1 VSLRGEIQTM
11 PLADLFQW
19 LELMQKTGVLK
30 LSSGQIEQQF
40 YFSHGMIATATS
52 TAYHTTD
59 NEENVRLLL
68 TEGLRWPEGRF
79 EFIEA
84 PLSDEVAAV
93 NLYLHTQQL
102 VLDTYREFDEAEEA
116 ARAMGAG
123 ASDASS
129 LPPAPPPAFTLADG
143 LRLAVVD
150 RMLRGE
156 VTVPLLP
163 TVVNKVLE
171 ITRRENYSMRD
182 LSNVILTDQVIAA
195 KVLQQANSAFYAAA
209 RQVDSLPMAIQRLG
223 SQSVTN
229 IVLAL
234 SLQSARPGRDL
245 FLSHKQQLWQRS
257 VVCALC
263 SHLIATAVRL
273 DRDMAFL
280 CGLMMDFGK
289 IVLLSLIQDVM
300 AEERDYQMTP
310 AEVIE
315 GIIETYHP
323 KVGGAIGEKWSL
335 PAPVL
340 EAISY
345 HHTLASAREHLL
357 YAATANLSDI
367 LATALTATP
376 PDAPDAPPFLTPE
389 ALAKKPAAGLL
400 GLSITQI
407 QSILGRAPECLKM
420 AREFVRK

>member
-1 VSLRGEIQTM
+1 M

-30 LSSGQIEQQF
+30 LGSGQVEQRF
-40 YFSHGMIATATS
+40 YFSYGMIATATS
-52 TAYHTTD
+52 TAYHATD
-59 NEENVRLLL
+59 NEANVRRLLA
-68 TEGLRWPEGRF
+68 EGLRWQEGRF

-84 PLSDEVAAV
+84 PLPDEVAAV
-93 NLYLHTQQL
+93 NLLLHTQQL
-102 VLDTYREFDEAEEA
+102 VLDTFREFDEAEEA

-123 ASDASS
+123 GGNESVSSDSS
-129 LPPAPPPAFTLADG
+129 FMPAPAFSLADG

-156 VTVPLLP
+156 VKVPLLP
-163 TVVNKVLE
+163 TVVSKVLE
-171 ITRRENYSMRD
+171 ITRREDFSMRD

-209 RQVDSLPMAIQRLG
+209 RQVDSLPQAIQRLG

-234 SLQSARPGRDL
+234 SLQSARPGRDF
-245 FLSHKQQLWQRS
+245 FLAHKQQLWQRS

-263 SHLIATAVRL
+263 AHLIATAVRL
-273 DRDMAFL
+273 DRDLAFL

-300 AEERDYQMTP
+300 AEEHDYQMAP

-315 GIIETYHP
+315 GIIEAYHP

-340 EAISY
+340 EAINY
-345 HHTLASAREHLL
+345 HHALASAREHVPYTAL
-357 YAATANLSDI
+357 ANLSDI
-367 LATALTATP
+367 LTTALTSMA
-376 PDAPDAPPFLTPE
+376 ASPDAPPSLTPE
-389 ALAKKPAAGLL
+389 SLAKKPAAGLL
-400 GLSITQI
+400 GLSITQT
-407 QSILGRAPECLKM
+407 QAILARAPECLKM
-420 AREFVRK
+420 AQDFLTK